1 MHNLYLYRFTLLL
14 VSISL
19 FLTACEQDL
28 DLDKYRNPGIEKML
42 VVNSILSPDDTM
54 GVSVTHPYFFSEPH
68 TSFMPVEN
76 VDVKMKGSDDKWETL
91 NFDDRSKLYKS
102 NRKPMAGER
111 VEIMIEYD
119 LKKVTSCDT
128 VPEKVFIDSVTA
140 TGEGPMHI
148 YGDKDFRFTYKI
160 TFTDPEGEENYY
172 FLSIEDDALPYEWG
186 QMGQVD
192 YTAEYVFQVIAN
204 MINQGVSG
212 WQPDGVLGYPF
223 CDRGIDGQKYTITVK
238 EVLLNPWTWQID
250 KLPRRINLYSVS
262 RAYFEYMMSI
272 LSMDYDQS
280 AFTGNLLS
288 LGLIEPTKISSNIK
302 GGTGLMGSYNLHTVK
317 VDLLKLAGGWT
328 TK

>member
-1 MHNLYLYRFTLLL
+1 MHNLDIYRLSLLL
-14 VSISL
+14 VSVSL
-19 FLTACEQDL
+19 FLTGCEQNL
-28 DLDKYRNPGIEKML
+28 DLDKYRNPEIEKML
-42 VVNSILSPDDTM
+42 VVNSILSPEDTM
-54 GVSVTHPYFFSEPH
+54 GVSVTHPYFFSDPH
-68 TSFMPVEN
+68 TSFHTAEN
-76 VDVKMKGSDDKWETL
+76 VDVKIKEGGGKWETL

-119 LKKVTSCDT
+119 LKKVTSFDT
-128 VPEKVFIDSVTA
+128 VPEKVVIDSVTA

-172 FLSIEDDALPYEWG
+172 FLSIEDDALPYEMS

-192 YTAEYVFQVIAN
+192 YTVDYVFQVIAN
-204 MINQGVSG
+204 MINQKVSG

-223 CDRGIDGQKYTITVK
+223 CDKGIDGQKYTITVS
-238 EVLLNPWTWQID
+238 EVLQNPWISRIE

-288 LGLIEPTKISSNIK
+288 LGLIEPTKIFSNIT

-317 VDLLKLAGGWT
+317 VDLLKLAGGWPR
-328 TK
+328 K